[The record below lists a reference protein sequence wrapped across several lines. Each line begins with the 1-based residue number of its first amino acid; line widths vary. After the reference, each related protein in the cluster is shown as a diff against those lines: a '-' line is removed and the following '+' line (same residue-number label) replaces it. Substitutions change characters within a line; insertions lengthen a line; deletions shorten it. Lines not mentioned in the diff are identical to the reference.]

1 MGHETGLTFI
11 FHRFVIFDFAVT
23 VPIVSIISGTILL
36 VCIGVAPVWAYLYH
50 QAYNFD
56 IREKRIIIHRGIVA
70 RRKVMIPYT
79 RIQNV
84 DTIAGFIQRLLGIY
98 SIQIET
104 AGTSNA
110 EGRIQGIL
118 IPEPIATLLTRLY
131 N

>member
-1 MGHETGLTFI
+1 M
-11 FHRFVIFDFAVT
+11 DFALT
-23 VPIVSIISGTILL
+23 IPIISIISGTILL
-36 VCIGVAPVWAYLYH
+36 VWIGIAPIWAYLYH

-56 IREKRIIIHRGIVA
+56 IQEKRIVIHRGIVA
-70 RRKVMIPYT
+70 RRKVMIPYN

-110 EGRIQGIL
+110 EGRIQGIE
-118 IPEPIATLLTRLY
+118 IPDPLANYIIKKVRVAKGSGGIT
-131 N
+131 